1 MKEPVEIPSQFP
13 TLTAWCEALAR
24 EGLNPRE
31 IRQKTNCS
39 KSTAYNAF
47 NKIEKE
53 KQKGEALKPEV
64 KVEEIKKEVLEI
76 EEPPTVEEAEPAQPS
91 MEGIGAKLITGAIL
105 DPEDLEYGLSLI
117 NELFPEKH
125 KRPQKSMRFLGKIWY
140 KPANRIL
147 QQYMEENIDVYFAG
161 IFTVIAFAPAIY
173 GTLKDLTGK
182 KTKKKKREEET

>member
-13 TLTAWCEALAR
+13 TLTAWCEHLAR

-39 KSTAYNAF
+39 KSTAYNAV
-47 NKIEKE
+47 KKAE
-53 KQKGEALKPEV
+53 KQKAEGKAEPSEV
-64 KVEEIKKEVLEI
+64 KVEEVKTEVAEIKEA
-76 EEPPTVEEAEPAQPS
+76 PTVEEAGPAKPT
-91 MEGIGAKLITGAIL
+91 ERIVGKLIAGAIL

-125 KRPQKSMRFLGKIWY
+125 QRKQKSMRFLGKIWY

-147 QQYMEENIDVYFAG
+147 QEYMEQNVDLYFAG

-173 GTLKDLTGK
+173 GVAKTYLGK
-182 KTKKKKREEET
+182 KTKKKKKGKEEE